1 MLVIQTPEG
10 LASVYVPV
18 IVSEDRRTMLSHLAR
33 ANPWWKTVSDGTEV
47 LALFLAA
54 SAYVSPNYYPSRLE
68 SPGVVPTW
76 NYVAAE
82 VRGRVTLHDDSE
94 WKLNQVTRLTHH
106 FERPYD
112 PEWTTQRNRRHRDR
126 SARHPREGE
135 TLPEPP
141 RDRPRQR
148 SRPFCKRLAQRAK
161 RREENVAFA
170 RSRGVSESA
179 PWKTRRHSRLVN
191 LDHYPRCPRRAD
203 RVLCYER
210 MFPSS
215 RGRADGDRR

>member
-1 MLVIQTPEG
+1 MYVPPKFFVDDQAAWRIVDDAGAGMLVIQTPEG

-82 VRGRVTLHDDSE
+82 VRGRATLHDDSE

-112 PEWTTQRNRRHRDR
+112 PEWKVADLDETYRNGQLKGIVGIEIEVLGIQGKAKLSQNRPEIDHDSVRDHFAKG
-126 SARHPREGE
+126 SLSE
-135 TLPEPP
+135 
-141 RDRPRQR
+141 QNV
-148 SRPFCKRLAQRAK
+148 AK
-161 RREENVAFA
+161 R
-170 RSRGVSESA
+170 
-179 PWKTRRHSRLVN
+179 
-191 LDHYPRCPRRAD
+191 
-203 RVLCYER
+203 
-210 MFPSS
+210 M
-215 RGRADGDRR
+215 